1 MGARI
6 LPVAVGLALV
16 LAACGDDEGRVS
28 QESVGTETS
37 TTTTPTD
44 TTPAETTTSPEGP
57 GTAPEDPAAEGKD
70 AGGARNSPEQ
80 APGGAG
86 DEIPASTQALFTGS
100 GGRITPR
107 LVRVPPFIAV
117 RVRLRSG
124 DGQTYELEGGGQSLE
139 APGGRVARPALFDGL
154 RPGKRLVLR
163 YPDGRVVVE
172 ASAEPGP

>member
-1 MGARI
+1 MRSGI
-6 LPVAVGLALV
+6 LPVAVGLALA

-44 TTPAETTTSPEGP
+44 TAPVQTTT
-57 GTAPEDPAAEGKD
+57 APVRPQTPDDPAAEGKD

-80 APGGAG
+80 AAGGAG

-124 DGQTYELEGGGQSLE
+124 DGQTYELQGGGQSLE
-139 APGGRVARPALFDGL
+139 APGGRVARPVLFDGL

-163 YPDGRVVVE
+163 YRNGRVVVE